1 MFKKNKK
8 TATYSRRKVL
18 GALSLVA
25 GIPVMNST
33 GFALSKKNPSSKYK
47 LHSFE
52 LRVSDVSRSVKFYS
66 DVLGV
71 AIVEE
76 SSESATLRLGD
87 GPSYFSLRKSGIEE
101 SSGFEHIGIS
111 VLGFDAAE
119 LRLTLV
125 ENGFSEL
132 KSFDRGDSRLSRAK
146 KYWVNTYDSKGVW
159 FADAE
164 GIVFKLQPRNDC
176 GASSCSSATARSD
189 EALFSAE
196 EINHFTNFSSDNSLA
211 NSLLNSILG
220 SSFQAYQGPTS
231 PIIGVGDG
239 RQFLMYAG
247 VHSPTTV
254 IRAAMI
260 DHVCFSISE
269 NFSKF
274 DVEKILGLL
283 ESYGLTKKG
292 QQTLRGSSPLE
303 YWVSQR
309 MPNRGGVEGGT
320 PEIYFSDPDGNRIQ
334 VQAPA
339 YCGGGGY
346 LGEQCPKLN

>member
-1 MFKKNKK
+1 MFKKDKK
-8 TATYSRRKVL
+8 TATFSRRKLL
-18 GALSLVA
+18 GALSVVA

-33 GFALSKKNPSSKYK
+33 VFALSEKNPSAKYK

-76 SSESATLRLGD
+76 SPESATLRLGD
-87 GPSYFSLRKSGIEE
+87 GPSYFSLRSSGTEE
-101 SSGFEHIGIS
+101 SSGFEYIGIS
-111 VLGFDAAE
+111 VLGFDAAD
-119 LRLTLV
+119 LRFTLV

-132 KSFDRGDSRLSRAK
+132 KSFDRSDPALSRAK
-146 KYWVNTYDSKGVW
+146 KYWVNSHDAKGVW

-176 GASSCSSATARSD
+176 GASSCLSGAARPD

-196 EINHFTNFSSDNSLA
+196 EINHFTNFSSDNSSA
-211 NSLLNSILG
+211 NSLLNSVLG
-220 SSFQAYQGPTS
+220 SNFQAYQGPNS

-239 RQFLMYAG
+239 RQFVMYAG
-247 VHSPTTV
+247 TNSPTTV
-254 IRAAMI
+254 IRPAMI
-260 DHVCFSISE
+260 DHVCFSISD

-274 DVEKILGLL
+274 DVEQILSLL
-283 ESYGLTKKG
+283 ASYGLTEKA

-309 MPNRGGVEGGT
+309 MPNRGGAEGGT

-334 VQAPA
+334 VQAPT

-346 LGEQCPKLN
+346 LGEQCSKIN